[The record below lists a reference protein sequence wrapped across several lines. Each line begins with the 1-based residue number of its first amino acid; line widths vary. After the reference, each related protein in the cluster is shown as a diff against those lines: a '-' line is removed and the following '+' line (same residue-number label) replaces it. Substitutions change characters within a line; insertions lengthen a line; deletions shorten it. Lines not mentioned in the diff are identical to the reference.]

1 MEVKKLLGDR
11 VLVKV
16 EYPEPIAEG
25 SKIIA
30 PEQVKA
36 AMIPTKGEV
45 IAVGA
50 GFLGI
55 EMQVEVG
62 DRVLFGK
69 SSGYED
75 VNIFG
80 KGNFVMKQSDILAV
94 IDHDA
99 IVNIK

>member
-55 EMQVEVG
+55 EMQVEIG

-75 VNIFG
+75 EKIFG

-94 IDHDA
+94 IDDDA
-99 IVNIK
+99 DVKIK